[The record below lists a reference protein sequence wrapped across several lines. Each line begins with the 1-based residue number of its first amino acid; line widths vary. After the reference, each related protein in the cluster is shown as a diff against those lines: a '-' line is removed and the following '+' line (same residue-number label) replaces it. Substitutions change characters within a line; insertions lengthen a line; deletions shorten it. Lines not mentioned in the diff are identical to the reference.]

1 MFILLKTAYR
11 PNATPI
17 KILMA
22 FLTGTGQRILKFVW
36 NQNRAE
42 RAKAIWRNK
51 SKSGGIKLYNNATV
65 IKTEWYW
72 HKQI

>member
-1 MFILLKTAYR
+1 
-11 PNATPI
+11 
-17 KILMA
+17 MA

-51 SKSGGIKLYNNATV
+51 SKSGGIKLYDNATV